1 MVGIVEHLG
10 LVMVIPLLGV
20 KTRCA
25 ENQRRNSTY
34 IHTHIHMACFLKCD
48 RGQPSTEFVQAGTG
62 LEAVRETS
70 PISDTSW
77 EV

>member
-1 MVGIVEHLG
+1 MVGIVEHWG

-34 IHTHIHMACFLKCD
+34 IHTYGLFLKCD
-48 RGQPSTEFVQAGTG
+48 RGQPSTEFVEAGTG